1 MTTHP
6 APPKLARIAGPWL
19 VALGSLAA
27 GAAGAEA
34 PAPAGPTLN
43 LVDGGVA
50 PGSLLE
56 GGGPGKIRWQ
66 AEGFASP
73 FDFAAGRV
81 SSIHYPAPAR
91 PARAAGAFGFR
102 LAGGDVVFGS
112 LVSLDEAAAE
122 LDVAEAGRVRVER
135 SKLRRIFRW
144 RDGADLLLDG
154 PNGLEGWREVA
165 PAKPPEIAARPAP
178 GGVMM
183 MNNVIVNGNV
193 MVQGNV
199 VVRGNVMVN
208 GQAAPAALAP
218 PPAPPG
224 PGWVEDGRQIRS
236 ARDGVAIQADLGLP
250 PRASL
255 EIELSWRRRPDFV
268 LSLGVSDDASVAKA
282 FRLEVWEGHLV
293 AVRETDREAD
303 LATLLPVAEGPGRVR
318 LRLLLDREAGR
329 LLAIGED
336 GRTLADLTFG
346 GPSARSSTGVR
357 LANGSG
363 DLTLE
368 QFRVGRWDG
377 QAPPPPAEGEAVLG
391 RVDQSTA
398 RGKSVAF
405 DPASREFVVR
415 GEAGETRVA
424 EALVERLDF
433 PRPAGDDAPRP
444 FRVAYQDGTQLS
456 GDWAGVEGDRLV
468 LNVPGFAAP
477 SKLPAEGLRA
487 LDFRHPVEENP
498 KAPASTGTLEI
509 GALRLAG
516 NFVDSA
522 GKPGEGAL
530 AWKPVDADAPAML
543 RPGVSGRVVYRDTAN
558 PTSLA
563 EQRYG
568 PPGKRVARPA
578 NSSPTSPTHRALY
591 LRTGDIIPAEVTAI
605 DERGVRFKTSVMDDG
620 FVAHDRIKAVEL
632 GPEDAS
638 AIRINKTK
646 YERLLTLPRMQKGS
660 PPTHLVRS
668 RNGDILRGRVT
679 GMDEKTIGVEVRL
692 EEKAIPRERISR
704 IIWLHA
710 DETDPSKKKPA
721 EAPDPT
727 AGPRVQ
733 AVRAD
738 GTRLTFF
745 AQSIQ
750 DGVLSGRSE
759 AIGPCQVRL
768 RDVDVLLIGGAVEAE
783 STQLAYQNFRLMDAP
798 EPKSALAERGELP
811 EGTPGLDSPLVG
823 QAAPDFT
830 LDLLAGGKFHLAE
843 QKGQVV
849 VLDFWATWCGPCI
862 QAMPQVDAA
871 ARGFA
876 DRGVK
881 LVAVNLQEGPG
892 QITPLLARLK
902 LDPAVALDRDGKI
915 AEKYGANAIPQTVVI
930 DREGK
935 VSRLFIGGG
944 PKLGDQL
951 REAIEKALAPDP
963 KP

>member
-6 APPKLARIAGPWL
+6 AQPKLARIAGPWL
-19 VALGSLAA
+19 VALGSLLA
-27 GAAGAEA
+27 GAARADA
-34 PAPAGPTLN
+34 PVPAGPTLH
-43 LVDGGVA
+43 LVDGGVV

-73 FDFAAGRV
+73 FDFAANRV
-81 SSIHYPAPAR
+81 SSIHYPPSAR
-91 PARAAGAFGFR
+91 PTRAAGAFGFR

-112 LVSLDEAAAE
+112 LVSLDEAAVE

-183 MNNVIVNGNV
+183 MNKMVVQGNV
-193 MVQGNV
+193 VLNGNV
-199 VVRGNVMVN
+199 VVRGNVMLN
-208 GQAAPAALAP
+208 GQAAPAAPVP

-236 ARDGVAIQADLGLP
+236 AREGVAIQADLGLP

-303 LATLLPVAEGPGRVR
+303 LATLLPLAEGSGRVR
-318 LRLLLDREAGR
+318 LRLLIDREAGR

-368 QFRVGRWDG
+368 QIRVGRWDG

-398 RGKSVAF
+398 RGQVVAF
-405 DPASREFVVR
+405 DPASREFLVR
-415 GEAGETRVA
+415 GKGGETRVA
-424 EALVERLDF
+424 EALLERLDF
-433 PRPAGDDAPRP
+433 PNPAGDDAPRP
-444 FRVAYQDGTQLS
+444 LRVAYQDGTQLS
-456 GDWAGVEGDRLV
+456 GDWAGVAGDRFA

-487 LDFRHPVEENP
+487 LDFRHPAEADVLRHTGSN
-498 KAPASTGTLEI
+498 GTLEI
-509 GALRLAG
+509 GTLRLAG
-516 NFVDSA
+516 KLTDSA
-522 GKPGEGAL
+522 GKPGEGPL
-530 AWKPVDADAPAML
+530 AWKPVDADAPASL
-543 RPGVSGRVVYRDTAN
+543 RPGVSGRVVYREPAN
-558 PTSLA
+558 PASPN
-563 EQRYG
+563 G
-568 PPGKRVARPA
+568 PQGKRVARPA

-605 DERGVRFKTSVMDDG
+605 DEQGVRFKTSVMEAG

-668 RNGDILRGRVT
+668 RNGDILRGRVI
-679 GMDEKTIGVEVRL
+679 GMNDKTIGVEVRL
-692 EEKAIPRERISR
+692 EEKLIPRERISR

-721 EAPDPT
+721 EATVPD

-745 AQSIQ
+745 AESMR
-750 DGVLSGRSE
+750 DDVLSGRSE

-768 RDVDVLLIGGAVEAE
+768 KDVDVLLIGGAVEAE

-830 LDLLAGGKFHLAE
+830 LDLLAGGKFHLAD

-871 ARGFA
+871 ARAFA

-892 QITPLLARLK
+892 QIAPLLARLK

-915 AEKYGANAIPQTVVI
+915 AEKYGASAIPQTVVI

-935 VSRLFIGGG
+935 VSRLFVGGG